1 MKWNFSELLK
11 YKQEPMEFQEEL
23 NLEAMTKEMFG
34 DVILSLEPLQVQGWA
49 RMERDDVI
57 IHAHVTGQLT
67 TPSTRSARPVE
78 FPLDFMIDEVYIRET
93 EHADR
98 YEIEESVILVKD
110 DVIDFNEVLAQYI
123 FLQIPLQ
130 ILAEG
135 EEEEAM
141 PTGDGWEVISEDD
154 YLAEQE
160 NGEEQATNTP
170 LAGLADLLS
179 EDKDK

>member
-1 MKWNFSELLK
+1 
-11 YKQEPMEFQEEL
+11 
-23 NLEAMTKEMFG
+23 
-34 DVILSLEPLQVQGWA
+34 
-49 RMERDDVI
+49 
-57 IHAHVTGQLT
+57 